1 MENVHATCVDI
12 NGAGVLITGDSG
24 VGKSDL
30 ALRLIENK
38 GAVLVADDRTDL
50 KEENGTLTAM
60 PPKTIEG
67 LMEVRGVGIIKKEIK
82 PKTSVKLVVEAALNE
97 KIERYPEPQFFEN
110 QGVLLPKIFLNLLE
124 ASAPDKVVVKLKSV
138 LEEEKQNT

>member
-38 GAVLVADDRTDL
+38 GAVLVSDDRTDL
-50 KEENGTLTAM
+50 KEENGHLTAL

-67 LMEVRGVGIIKKEIK
+67 LLEVRGVGIAKKKFK
-82 PKTSVKLVVEAALNE
+82 PKTYIKLVVEAALKE
-97 KIERYPEPQFFEN
+97 KIERYPSAQFFEN
-110 QGVLLPKIFLNLLE
+110 QGVLIPKILLSLTE
-124 ASAPDKVVVKLKSV
+124 ASAPDKVVVKLKCV

>member
-12 NGAGVLITGDSG
+12 NGAGVLITGASG
-24 VGKSDL
+24 SGKSDL

-38 GAVLVADDRTDL
+38 GALLVADDRTDL
-50 KEENGTLTAM
+50 LKENGTLTAM
-60 PPKTIEG
+60 APKAIEG

-82 PKTSVKLVVEAALNE
+82 PKTCVKLVIEAALKE
-97 KIERYPEPQFFEN
+97 KIERCPEPQFFEN
-110 QGVLLPKIFLNLLE
+110 QGVFVAKIFLNLLE
-124 ASAPDKVVVKLKSV
+124 ASAPDKVVVKLKSI